1 MIVEDGYVVENIQ
14 VLKKNPDSMSGPAT
28 YKLTYFDFP
37 EIITALQS
45 PFNH

>member
-14 VLKKNPDSMSGPAT
+14 VLKKNSDSMSGLAT